1 MTEQPINTKK
11 KNGDISKAPTPQ
23 NTPASVTNSYM
34 RSKPPTVS
42 TIQESNNEDGT
53 GAAAAAGGLA
63 NNPVL
68 LSMIQGKLGDLV
80 GKQSGYIDNLSKPVK
95 NRVYGL
101 KSLQL
106 NQMKLE
112 AQFQKNYWN
121 WKRNFSPNINHY
133 MLKENKSLMVNWNQ
147 LLKRLKKV
155 NN

>member
-1 MTEQPINTKK
+1 
-11 KNGDISKAPTPQ
+11 
-23 NTPASVTNSYM
+23 M

-112 AQFQKNYWN
+112 AQFQKELLEL
-121 WKRNFSPNINHY
+121 KRNFSPNINHY